1 MNKDDFIKNKNNNP
15 SDGENGK
22 SVDSYRETAASKLD
36 ERLAEFERFLQSPSR
51 DGSKSDDAHTS
62 DDADD
67 RRGFPVREKPAW
79 SSDRVLSLDRANG
92 ADGSRNAH
100 KHDRKPERKNVNIHA
115 GHRERMRKTVM
126 HDPTLNALSDV
137 EVLEYVLAHAV
148 PYKDTNPAAHAL
160 LDKFGSLLDVIRA
173 PEDEIASVPNVTR
186 NAARLL
192 KLLPCTYE
200 SGSVREMDGS
210 THADV
215 LSFVLSLFVGNTDCG
230 TFAAFFDERFGLT
243 AIEKLAASSTAITN
257 ARLCRDVV
265 GSVCKYGSKYVLIA
279 SRGKDVFPKLKD
291 LGREVGNVKSVLETV
306 DARLSDY
313 IVVCDFGYY
322 TLGTTAQS
330 GADPEFAFIPLQMFA
345 RAPELV
351 AKLMTDRDGET
362 EETE

>member
-1 MNKDDFIKNKNNNP
+1 MNKDDFIKDKNKGPN
-15 SDGENGK
+15 DGEDGNAVG
-22 SVDSYRETAASKLD
+22 SYREIAASKLD
-36 ERLAEFERFLQSPSR
+36 ERLAEFERLLQSPTHGGAKGVGEAKPS
-51 DGSKSDDAHTS
+51 DGANVGQSSGS
-62 DDADD
+62 
-67 RRGFPVREKPAW
+67 REKPAW
-79 SSDRVLSLDRANG
+79 AEDRVLSIDRT
-92 ADGSRNAH
+92 DGGRHAH
-100 KHDRKPERKNVNIHA
+100 RYERKPERKSANIHA
-115 GHRERMRKTVM
+115 GHRERMRKTVR

-160 LDKFGSLLDVIRA
+160 LDKFGSLIDVIRA

-192 KLLPCTYE
+192 KLLPLTYE

-243 AIEKLAASSTAITN
+243 AIEKLATSRAAITS
-257 ARLCRDVV
+257 AQLCRDVV
-265 GSVCKYGSKYVLIA
+265 GSVCKYGARYVLVA

-291 LGREVGNVKSVLETV
+291 LGREVGNIKQVLETV
-306 DARLSDY
+306 YARLSDY

-330 GADPEFAFIPLQMFA
+330 GADPEFVFIPLQMFA

-351 AKLMTDRDGET
+351 AKLMTDRDADS